1 MMRKVMK
8 SGVLAMVLLYILALA
23 GCGQPAAT
31 AADTQSMQ
39 ALSFL
44 GLFDSKADTPEQVG
58 PFKNLGAYGIS
69 GLKKSVG
76 VYGSTIL
83 FNDINDMD
91 TVLANPKLRQEYK
104 DQYNVELPTYYCYPK
119 YCEEHWDESIG
130 SLSWWNGNFMV
141 INMYNTEKKDGIIC
155 FFAIG
160 QPGDGTVDTHADS
173 DKFEN
178 KTTLPNGIEVKW
190 LTLEKTRFGV
200 KCTVYS
206 WEKEHF
212 AGVLYVAG
220 EHKDENLKY
229 CELVRRDFFK
239 E

>member
-83 FNDINDMD
+83 FNDMNDMD

-104 DQYNVELPTYYCYPK
+104 DKYDIELPTYYCYPK
-119 YCEEHWDESIG
+119 YCEEHWDESAG
-130 SLSWWNGNFMV
+130 TLLWWNGNFIT
-141 INMYNTEKKDGIIC
+141 INMYYKEKREGLFWI
-155 FFAIG
+155 FAMG
-160 QPGDGTVDTHADS
+160 QPGGSDISFSIPDGTDY
-173 DKFEN
+173 
-178 KTTLPNGIEVKW
+178 KTETFNGREIRW
-190 LTLEKTRFGV
+190 LYFEKTRFDVNATSYTWNEDG
-200 KCTVYS
+200 
-206 WEKEHF
+206 F

-229 CELVRRDFFK
+229 CELVRRDFYK